1 MKKSFGSVALLI
13 LVLAG
18 SGLFNL
24 KYMAEDKER
33 ELKALQNQVQDD
45 QRAIRVLKAEWA
57 YLNRPDN
64 IQDLAV
70 KYLGLKP
77 IQPKHIYGGLKSLP
91 WQVANGKIQAPL
103 VDYVL
108 SQPEDL
114 GLTVQE
120 ARLNDAEI
128 VLFEVPAN
136 KQPVD
141 AISLLMASEFSSGG
155 GRP

>member
-1 MKKSFGSVALLI
+1 MKKSYGTIALLI

-24 KYMAEDKER
+24 KYKVENKER
-33 ELKALQNQVQDD
+33 ELRSMQHQLQDD

-64 IQDLAV
+64 IQELAV

-77 IQPKHIYGGLKSLP
+77 LQPRHIYGGLRALP
-91 WQVANGKIQAPL
+91 WRIAGSTINAPL

-108 SQPEDL
+108 TQPEELDL
-114 GLTVQE
+114 TIRQ
-120 ARLNDAEI
+120 ANLNDS
-128 VLFEVPAN
+128 EVVVFDA
-136 KQPVD
+136 PVRHPMD
-141 AISLLMASEFSSGG
+141 AISLLMVSELHGGG